1 MIYIFAIL
9 FGLARM
15 GIGAAMI
22 GQDQGWWA
30 VAGKMAEALALV
42 RLGEGFWSLDSGDGP
57 PVLADNYPYFE
68 PVITLAEGGSWLH
81 GHRIARR

>member
-1 MIYIFAIL
+1 MSHRILRIAAVLICIFAIL

-30 VAGKMAEALALV
+30 VAGEMTEALVDTHRFLGEKNGQALV
-42 RLGEGFWSLDSGDGP
+42 AMTSS
-57 PVLADNYPYFE
+57 
-68 PVITLAEGGSWLH
+68 
-81 GHRIARR
+81 